1 MDSAPGALIFDFDG
15 VIADTEP
22 LYWKAWREVLKRF
35 GVPFTWQDYCRI
47 GRGIRDEKILT
58 CLAEFVG
65 DPGDLLQIQ
74 QSLPEREEMVRRS
87 RVDQPLIA
95 KATVQLLR
103 SLDGRILGLVTS
115 SNRSDVEPLLQA
127 AGIAGC
133 FDACVFGEEL
143 TDHKPD
149 PAPYILIREK
159 LGIQDGVVF
168 EDSEAGLLSATS
180 AGFRAI
186 YVASPVE
193 LPMLVRNMLES
204 ELA

>member
-1 MDSAPGALIFDFDG
+1 MDSAPEALIFDFDG

-22 LYWKAWREVLKRF
+22 LYWKAWREVLKTF

-47 GRGIRDEKILT
+47 GRGIRDEQILT
-58 CLAEFVG
+58 SLAEFVS

-95 KATVQLLR
+95 NTTVQMLR

-133 FDACVFGEEL
+133 FDACVFGEEF

-159 LGIQDGVVF
+159 LGIQDGLF
-168 EDSEAGLLSATS
+168 LK
-180 AGFRAI
+180 I
-186 YVASPVE
+186 QK
-193 LPMLVRNMLES
+193 
-204 ELA
+204 